1 MNRLGITLPLDGEP
15 LPALRETLDQV
26 AGLGY
31 TDVWSSEVASADA
44 FMPLTMT
51 AMTHPQFRL
60 GTAIASA
67 FIRSPALLTMNAASL
82 ASVSEQEVLVGIGAS
97 SDVMV
102 SRWHGVPFERPYQ
115 RVRDVVRFVKQ
126 ALGGERMS
134 FRSDSFQIDG
144 FRLGEVPARPPK
156 VLVAALRQQMLKLAG
171 READGVILNWL
182 GPADVRT
189 VVPYVHEGNPDAEVV
204 ARLFVVVADDREV
217 ARAHAR
223 RLVTAYLNVGVYA
236 EYHRWLGRADVLEPM
251 WKAWAAGD
259 RAAAVAA
266 VPDALVDELFLTGT
280 PAEIRHGIDEYRS
293 AGVTCPVLAVMSAG
307 AGSAREALGRLGR
320 LTGVSEESVA

>member
-1 MNRLGITLPLDGEP
+1 MTRLGITLPLDGEP
-15 LPALRETLDQV
+15 LATLRETLDQV
-26 AGLGY
+26 ADLGY
-31 TDVWSSEVASADA
+31 SDVWSSEIASAGA
-44 FMPLTMT
+44 FTPLTMT

-67 FIRSPALLTMNAASL
+67 FIRSPALLTMDAASL
-82 ASVSEQEVLVGIGAS
+82 AAISEQEVLVGIGAS

-134 FRSDSFQIDG
+134 FRSDSFEIDG

-156 VLVAALRQQMLKLAG
+156 VLVAALRQQMLTLAG

-182 GPADVRT
+182 GPADVPT
-189 VVPYVHEGNPDAEVV
+189 VLPYVHEGNPDAEVV

-217 ARAHAR
+217 ARDHAR
-223 RLVTAYLNVGVYA
+223 RLITAYLNVGVYA

-259 RAAAVAA
+259 RKGALAL

-280 PAEIRHGIDEYRS
+280 PAEIRRGIDEYRS
-293 AGVTCPVLAVMSAG
+293 AGVTSPMLAVMAAG
-307 AGSAREALGRLGR
+307 GGSTRDAVTRLGR
-320 LTGVSEESVA
+320 LTGAAEETPA